1 MNNLKKTKNSIRW
14 VIALKEE
21 AQVILDYYKLKP
33 INEKT
38 IYPIYK
44 NEEETHW
51 LIICGIGRNNA
62 AASTAYLYAYSNASN
77 YTSWINIGIAGS
89 GKGNYGD
96 LYLVDK
102 ISTYQRKKSTY
113 PSTLP
118 KATLPKMHLF
128 TSDIPISDYS
138 TYELIDM
145 EGSAFFDIA
154 SKLTSKEFICLMKV
168 ISDGPENDIKEI
180 TKSKISN
187 LIKVN
192 LFKII
197 DVVSYYERLSEE
209 EFLIIE
215 KPKLFDDI
223 KTKWH
228 FSATQSFKLETLLRR
243 IEIFCNKKDIEKI
256 IKYCE
261 TSDSVI
267 NVLNLKIKNN
277 LVNWSKF

>member
-1 MNNLKKTKNSIRW
+1 MNNIKITKNSIRW

-21 AQVILDYYKLKP
+21 AQVILDHYKLKLV
-33 INEKT
+33 NEKT
-38 IYPIYK
+38 VYPIYK
-44 NEEETHW
+44 NEDETHW

-62 AASTAYLYAYSNASN
+62 AASTAYLYVYSNATN

-118 KATLPKMHLF
+118 KANLPKMHLF

-187 LIKVN
+187 LIKEN
-192 LFKII
+192 LLKII
-197 DVVSYYERLSEE
+197 DVISYYESLSEE
-209 EFLIIE
+209 EFQIID
-215 KPKLFDDI
+215 KPKLFNEI
-223 KTKWH
+223 KSKWH
-228 FSATQSFKLETLLRR
+228 FSATQSYRLEALLRR
-243 IEIFCNKKDIEKI
+243 IEIFCNKKDIEKT
-256 IKYCE
+256 IKNCE
-261 TSDSVI
+261 TSNSVI
-267 NVLNLKIKNN
+267 NVLNTKIKNN

>member
-1 MNNLKKTKNSIRW
+1 MGHSFKGRSSSNFRSLQTKSL
-14 VIALKEE
+14 V
-21 AQVILDYYKLKP
+21 
-33 INEKT
+33 NEKT

-62 AASTAYLYAYSNASN
+62 AASTAYLYAYSNASK

-118 KATLPKMHLF
+118 KTTLPKMHLF

-187 LIKVN
+187 LIKEN
-192 LFKII
+192 LLKII
-197 DVVSYYERLSEE
+197 DVISYYERLSEE
-209 EFLIIE
+209 EFQIID
-215 KPKLFDDI
+215 KPKLFNEI
-223 KTKWH
+223 KSKWH
-228 FSATQSFKLETLLRR
+228 FSATQSYRLETLLRR
-243 IEIFCNKKDIEKI
+243 IEIFCNKKDIEKT
-256 IKYCE
+256 IKNCE
-261 TSDSVI
+261 TSNSVI
-267 NVLNLKIKNN
+267 NVLNSKIKNN

>member
-1 MNNLKKTKNSIRW
+1 MNKLKKTKNSIRW

-21 AQVILDYYKLKP
+21 AQVILDHYKLKP
-33 INEKT
+33 VNEKT

-44 NEEETHW
+44 NEEENHW

-113 PSTLP
+113 PATLP
-118 KATLPKMHLF
+118 KANLPKMHLF

-145 EGSAFFDIA
+145 EGSAFFDVA
-154 SKLTSKEFICLMKV
+154 SRLTSKEFICLMKV

-187 LIKVN
+187 LIKEN
-192 LFKII
+192 LLKII
-197 DVVSYYERLSEE
+197 DVISYYERLSEE
-209 EFLIIE
+209 EFQIID
-215 KPKLFDDI
+215 KPKLFNEI
-223 KTKWH
+223 KSKWH
-228 FSATQSFKLETLLRR
+228 FSVTQSYRLETLLRR
-243 IEIFCNKKDIEKI
+243 IEIFCKKKDIEKT
-256 IKYCE
+256 IKNCE
-261 TSDSVI
+261 TSNSVI
-267 NVLNLKIKNN
+267 NVLNTKIKNN

>member
-44 NEEETHW
+44 NKEETHW
-51 LIICGIGRNNA
+51 LTICGIGRNNA

-102 ISTYQRKKSTY
+102 ISTYQRKISTY
-113 PSTLP
+113 PSILP

-168 ISDGPENDIKEI
+168 ISDGPKNDIKEI
-180 TKSKISN
+180 NKSKISN

-192 LFKII
+192 LFKIVE
-197 DVVSYYERLSEE
+197 VVSYYERLSEE
-209 EFLIIE
+209 EFQIIN
-215 KPKLFDDI
+215 KPKLFNDI
-223 KTKWH
+223 KSKWH
-228 FSATQSFKLETLLRR
+228 FSVTQSFKLETLLRR
-243 IEIFCNKKDIEKI
+243 IEIFCNKKDIEKT
-256 IKYCE
+256 IKNCK
-261 TSDSVI
+261 TSNSVI
-267 NVLNLKIKNN
+267 NVLNAKIKKN

>member
-33 INEKT
+33 INKKT

-118 KATLPKMHLF
+118 KANLPKMHLF

-187 LIKVN
+187 LIKEN
-192 LFKII
+192 LLKII
-197 DVVSYYERLSEE
+197 DVISYYERLSEE
-209 EFLIIE
+209 EFQIID
-215 KPKLFDDI
+215 KPKLFNEI
-223 KTKWH
+223 KSKWH
-228 FSATQSFKLETLLRR
+228 FSATQSYRLEALLRR
-243 IEIFCNKKDIEKI
+243 IEIFCNKKDIEKT
-256 IKYCE
+256 IKNCE
-261 TSDSVI
+261 TSNSVI
-267 NVLNLKIKNN
+267 NVLNTKIKNN

>member
-1 MNNLKKTKNSIRW
+1 MNKLKKTKNSIRW

-21 AQVILDYYKLKP
+21 AQVILDHYKLKP
-33 INEKT
+33 VNEKT

-44 NEEETHW
+44 NEEENHW
-51 LIICGIGRNNA
+51 LIICGIGQNNA
-62 AASTAYLYAYSNASN
+62 AASTAYLYAYSNASK
-77 YTSWINIGIAGS
+77 YTSWINIGIAGAS
-89 GKGNYGD
+89 KGNYGD

-102 ISTYQRKKSTY
+102 ISNYNTKKNTY

-118 KATLPKMHLF
+118 KTTLPKMHLF
-128 TSDIPISDYS
+128 TSNIPISDYS

-168 ISDGPENDIKEI
+168 ISDGPKNDIKEI

-209 EFLIIE
+209 EFQIID
-215 KPKLFDDI
+215 KPKLFNEI
-223 KTKWH
+223 KSKWH
-228 FSATQSFKLETLLRR
+228 FSATQSYRLETLLRR
-243 IEIFCNKKDIEKI
+243 IEIFCNKKDIEKT
-256 IKYCE
+256 IKNCE
-261 TSDSVI
+261 TSNSVI
-267 NVLNLKIKNN
+267 NVLNSKIKNN

>member
-21 AQVILDYYKLKP
+21 AQVVLNHFKLKLV
-33 INEKT
+33 NEKT

-51 LIICGIGRNNA
+51 LIISGIGRSNA
-62 AASTAYLYAYSNASN
+62 AASTAYLYSFSKASK
-77 YTSWINIGIAGS
+77 YTSWVNVGIAGS
-89 GKGNYGD
+89 DKGNYGD

-102 ISTYQRKKSTY
+102 ISTYQVKKSTY

-118 KATLPKMHLF
+118 KTTLPKMHLF
-128 TSDIPISDYS
+128 TSDFPVSDYS

-168 ISDGPENDIKEI
+168 ISDGPKNDIKEI

-209 EFLIIE
+209 EFQIID
-215 KPKLFDDI
+215 KPKLFNEI
-223 KTKWH
+223 KSKWH
-228 FSATQSFKLETLLRR
+228 FSATQSYRLETLLRR
-243 IEIFCNKKDIEKI
+243 IQIFCNKKDIEKI
-256 IKYCE
+256 IKNCE
-261 TSDSVI
+261 TSNSVI
-267 NVLNLKIKNN
+267 NVLNTKIKNN

>member
-51 LIICGIGRNNA
+51 LIICGIGRDNA

-138 TYELIDM
+138 FHELIDM

-168 ISDGPENDIKEI
+168 ISDGPNNKINKI
-180 TKSKISN
+180 TKSKIYD
-187 LIKVN
+187 LIKQN
-192 LFKII
+192 ILKII
-197 DVVSYYERLSEE
+197 EVISYYERLSQVE
-209 EFLIIE
+209 LQIRE
-215 KPKLFDDI
+215 KPKLFYEI
-223 KTKWH
+223 KSKWH
-228 FSATQSFKLETLLRR
+228 FSVTQSHRLETLLRR
-243 IEIFCNKKDIEKI
+243 VEVFCNNNDIVER
-256 IKYCE
+256 IKNCE
-261 TSDSVI
+261 TSVSVI
-267 NVLNLKIKNN
+267 KVLNSKIKNN
-277 LVNWSKF
+277 LVNWSKL

>member
-1 MNNLKKTKNSIRW
+1 MNNFKIKKTSIRW
-14 VIALKEE
+14 VVALKEE
-21 AQVILDYYKLKP
+21 AQTILEHFKLKAV
-33 INEKT
+33 NEKT

-51 LIICGIGRNNA
+51 LIISGIGRNNA
-62 AASTAYLYAYSNASN
+62 AASTAYLYAYSNASK

-118 KATLPKMHLF
+118 KANLPKMHLF

-187 LIKVN
+187 LIKEN
-192 LFKII
+192 LLKII
-197 DVVSYYERLSEE
+197 DVISYYERLSEE
-209 EFLIIE
+209 EFQIID
-215 KPKLFDDI
+215 KPKLFNEI
-223 KTKWH
+223 KSKWH
-228 FSATQSFKLETLLRR
+228 FSATQSYRLETLLRR
-243 IEIFCNKKDIEKI
+243 IEIFCNKKDIEKT
-256 IKYCE
+256 IKNCE
-261 TSDSVI
+261 TSNSVI
-267 NVLNLKIKNN
+267 NVLNTKIKNN

>member
-21 AQVILDYYKLKP
+21 AQVILDYYKLNP

-51 LIICGIGRNNA
+51 LIICGIGQNNA

-102 ISTYQRKKSTY
+102 ISTYQRRKSTY

-118 KATLPKMHLF
+118 KATLPKMNLF

-180 TKSKISN
+180 TKSKISD
-187 LIKVN
+187 LIKEN
-192 LFKII
+192 LLKII
-197 DVVSYYERLSEE
+197 NVISYYERLSEE
-209 EFLIIE
+209 EFQIID
-215 KPKLFDDI
+215 KPKLFNEI
-223 KTKWH
+223 KSKWH
-228 FSATQSFKLETLLRR
+228 FSATQSYRLETLLRR
-243 IEIFCNKKDIEKI
+243 IEIFCNKKDIEKT
-256 IKYCE
+256 IKNCE
-261 TSDSVI
+261 TSNSVI
-267 NVLNLKIKNN
+267 NVLNTKIKNN

>member
-1 MNNLKKTKNSIRW
+1 MNNFKITKNSIRW

-21 AQVILDYYKLKP
+21 AQAILDHYKLKP
-33 INEKT
+33 VNEKT

-102 ISTYQRKKSTY
+102 ISTYKRKKSTY

-187 LIKVN
+187 LIKEN
-192 LFKII
+192 LSKII
-197 DVVSYYERLSEE
+197 DVISYYERLSEE
-209 EFLIIE
+209 EFQIID
-215 KPKLFDDI
+215 KPKLFNEI
-223 KTKWH
+223 KSKWH
-228 FSATQSFKLETLLRR
+228 FSSTQSYRLEILLRR
-243 IEIFCNKKDIEKI
+243 IENFSDKNEIEEKI
-256 IKYCE
+256 KDCKK
-261 TSDSVI
+261 SNSVL
-267 NVLNLKIKNN
+267 NVLNLLIKNN
-277 LVNWSKF
+277 VVNWSKL

>member
-102 ISTYQRKKSTY
+102 ISTYKGKNCTY
-113 PSTLP
+113 PSTMP
-118 KATLPKMHLF
+118 KTPLPKMHLF

-138 TYELIDM
+138 TYDLIDM

-168 ISDGPENDIKEI
+168 ISDGPKNDIKEI

-197 DVVSYYERLSEE
+197 EVVSYYENLSEE
-209 EFLIIE
+209 EFRIID
-215 KPKLFDDI
+215 KPKLFNEI
-223 KTKWH
+223 KSKWH
-228 FSATQSFKLETLLRR
+228 FSATQSYRLETLLRR
-243 IEIFCNKKDIEKI
+243 IEIFCNKKDIEKT
-256 IKYCE
+256 IKNCE
-261 TSDSVI
+261 TSNSVI
-267 NVLNLKIKNN
+267 NVLNTKIKNN

>member
-1 MNNLKKTKNSIRW
+1 MNNFKITKNSIRW

-21 AQVILDYYKLKP
+21 AQVILDHYKLKP
-33 INEKT
+33 VNEKT

-44 NEEETHW
+44 NEEESHW

-62 AASTAYLYAYSNASN
+62 AASTAYLYAYSNASK
-77 YTSWINIGIAGS
+77 YTSWINIGVAGS

-118 KATLPKMHLF
+118 KTTLPKMHLL

-168 ISDGPENDIKEI
+168 ISDGPKNDMRKI
-180 TKSKISN
+180 TKSKIRN

-197 DVVSYYERLSEE
+197 EVVSYYERLSEE
-209 EFLIIE
+209 ELQIIG
-215 KPKLFDDI
+215 KPKLFNEI
-223 KTKWH
+223 KSKWH
-228 FSATQSFKLETLLRR
+228 FSATETYKLETLLRR
-243 IEIFCNKKDIEKI
+243 IEIFCNKENIQKT
-256 IKYCE
+256 IKNCE
-261 TSDSVI
+261 TSNSVI
-267 NVLNLKIKNN
+267 NVLNSKIKNN

>member
-1 MNNLKKTKNSIRW
+1 MNNIKTTKNSIRW

-21 AQVILDYYKLKP
+21 AQVILDHYKLKLV
-33 INEKT
+33 NEKT
-38 IYPIYK
+38 VYPIYK

-62 AASTAYLYAYSNASN
+62 AASTAYLYAYSNASQC
-77 YTSWINIGIAGS
+77 TSWINIGIAGS
-89 GKGNYGD
+89 DKGNYGD

-102 ISTYQRKKSTY
+102 ISNYQRKKSTY
-113 PSTLP
+113 PLTLP
-118 KATLPKMHLF
+118 MATLPKMHLF
-128 TSDIPISDYS
+128 TSDFPVSDYS

-168 ISDGPENDIKEI
+168 ISDGPKNDIKEI
-180 TKSKISN
+180 TNSKISN

-209 EFLIIE
+209 EFQIID
-215 KPKLFDDI
+215 KPKLFNEI
-223 KTKWH
+223 KSKWH
-228 FSATQSFKLETLLRR
+228 FSATQSYRLETLLRR
-243 IEIFCNKKDIEKI
+243 VQIFCTKKDIEKI
-256 IKYCE
+256 INNCE
-261 TSDSVI
+261 TS
-267 NVLNLKIKNN
+267 K
-277 LVNWSKF
+277 

>member
-1 MNNLKKTKNSIRW
+1 MNNLKKTKNSIRF

-89 GKGNYGD
+89 CKGNYGD

-102 ISTYQRKKSTY
+102 ISTYQKRKSTY

-128 TSDIPISDYS
+128 TSDVPISDYS

-154 SKLTSKEFICLMKV
+154 SKLTPKEFICLMKV
-168 ISDGPENDIKEI
+168 ISDGPEDNIKEI
-180 TKSKISN
+180 TKLKISN
-187 LIKVN
+187 LMKEN
-192 LFKII
+192 LLKII
-197 DVVSYYERLSEE
+197 DVISYYERLSEE
-209 EFLIIE
+209 EFQIID
-215 KPKLFDDI
+215 KPKLFNKI
-223 KTKWH
+223 KSKWH
-228 FSATQSFKLETLLRR
+228 FSATQSYRLENLLRR

-256 IKYCE
+256 IKNCE
-261 TSDSVI
+261 TSNSVI
-267 NVLNLKIKNN
+267 NVLNTKIKNN

>member
-1 MNNLKKTKNSIRW
+1 MKDFKITKHSIRW

-21 AQVILDYYKLKP
+21 AQVILDNYKLKP
-33 INEKT
+33 VKEKT

-51 LIICGIGRNNA
+51 LIVCGIGQNNA
-62 AASTAYLYAYSNASN
+62 AASTAYLYAFSNASKH
-77 YTSWINIGIAGS
+77 TSWINIGIAGS

-102 ISTYQRKKSTY
+102 ISTYHRKKSTY

-128 TSDIPISDYS
+128 TSDIPISNYS
-138 TYELIDM
+138 IYELIDM

-154 SKLTSKEFICLMKV
+154 SKFTSKEFICLMKV
-168 ISDGPENDIKEI
+168 VSDGPKNDIKEI
-180 TKSKISN
+180 TASKIIN

-192 LFKII
+192 LFKIVY
-197 DVVSYYERLSEE
+197 VVSYYERLSEE
-209 EFLIIE
+209 EFQIID
-215 KPKLFDDI
+215 KPKLFNEI
-223 KTKWH
+223 KSKWH
-228 FSATQSFKLETLLRR
+228 FSVSQSYRLETLLRR
-243 IEIFCNKKDIEKI
+243 IEIFCNKKDIEKT
-256 IKYCE
+256 IKNCE
-261 TSDSVI
+261 TSNSVI
-267 NVLNLKIKNN
+267 NVLNSKIKKN

>member
-102 ISTYQRKKSTY
+102 ISTYQRRKSTY
-113 PSTLP
+113 PSTVP
-118 KATLPKMHLF
+118 KATLPKMNLF

-187 LIKVN
+187 LIKEN
-192 LFKII
+192 LLKII
-197 DVVSYYERLSEE
+197 DVISYYERLSEE
-209 EFLIIE
+209 EFQIID
-215 KPKLFDDI
+215 KPKLFNEI
-223 KTKWH
+223 KSKWH
-228 FSATQSFKLETLLRR
+228 FSATQSYRLETLLRR
-243 IEIFCNKKDIEKI
+243 IEIFCNKKDIEKT
-256 IKYCE
+256 IKNCE
-261 TSDSVI
+261 TSNSVI
-267 NVLNLKIKNN
+267 NVLNTKIKNN

>member
-1 MNNLKKTKNSIRW
+1 MNKLKKTKNSIRW

-21 AQVILDYYKLKP
+21 AQVILDHYKLKP
-33 INEKT
+33 VNEKT

-44 NEEETHW
+44 NEEENHW
-51 LIICGIGRNNA
+51 LIICGIGQNNA
-62 AASTAYLYAYSNASN
+62 AASTAYLYAYSNASK
-77 YTSWINIGIAGS
+77 YTSWINIGIAGA
-89 GKGNYGD
+89 GKGNYGE

-102 ISTYQRKKSTY
+102 ISTYQTKTCTY
-113 PSTLP
+113 PSILP
-118 KATLPKMHLF
+118 KTTLPKMHLF
-128 TSDIPISDYS
+128 TSNIPISDYS

-168 ISDGPENDIKEI
+168 ISDGPKNDIKEI

-209 EFLIIE
+209 EFKIID
-215 KPKLFDDI
+215 KPKLFNEI
-223 KTKWH
+223 KSKWH
-228 FSATQSFKLETLLRR
+228 FSTTQSYRLETLLRR

-256 IKYCE
+256 IKNCE
-261 TSDSVI
+261 TSNSVI
-267 NVLNLKIKNN
+267 NVLNSKIKNN

>member
-1 MNNLKKTKNSIRW
+1 MNNFKITKSSIRW

-21 AQVILDYYKLKP
+21 AQVILDHYKLKP
-33 INEKT
+33 VDEKT
-38 IYPIYK
+38 IYTIYK

-51 LIICGIGRNNA
+51 LIISGIGRNNA

-89 GKGNYGD
+89 CKGNYGD

-113 PSTLP
+113 PSTPP

-187 LIKVN
+187 LIKEN
-192 LFKII
+192 LLKII
-197 DVVSYYERLSEE
+197 DVISYYERLSEE
-209 EFLIIE
+209 EFQIID
-215 KPKLFDDI
+215 KPKLFNEI
-223 KTKWH
+223 KSKWH
-228 FSATQSFKLETLLRR
+228 FSATQSYRLETLLRR
-243 IEIFCNKKDIEKI
+243 IEIFCNKKDIEKT
-256 IKYCE
+256 IKNCE
-261 TSDSVI
+261 TSNSVI
-267 NVLNLKIKNN
+267 NVLNTKIKNN

>member
-102 ISTYQRKKSTY
+102 ISTYKGKNCTY
-113 PSTLP
+113 PSTMP
-118 KATLPKMHLF
+118 KTPLPKMHLF

-138 TYELIDM
+138 TYDLIDM

-168 ISDGPENDIKEI
+168 ISDGPKNDIKEI

-187 LIKVN
+187 LIKEN
-192 LFKII
+192 LLKIT
-197 DVVSYYERLSEE
+197 DVISYYERLSEE
-209 EFLIIE
+209 ELQITE
-215 KPKLFDDI
+215 KPELFYAI
-223 KTKWH
+223 KSKWH
-228 FSATQSFKLETLLRR
+228 FTATQSYKLETLLRR
-243 IEIFCNKKDIEKI
+243 IKVDCNNRDLEEKI
-256 IKYCE
+256 KSCK
-261 TSDSVI
+261 TSHAVI
-267 NVLNLKIKNN
+267 NVLSSKIKKNI
-277 LVNWSKF
+277 VNWSKF

>member
-1 MNNLKKTKNSIRW
+1 MNNIKITKNSIRW

-21 AQVILDYYKLKP
+21 AQVILDHYKLKLV
-33 INEKT
+33 NEKT
-38 IYPIYK
+38 VYPIYK

-62 AASTAYLYAYSNASN
+62 AASTAYLYAYSNASQC
-77 YTSWINIGIAGS
+77 TSWINIGIAGS
-89 GKGNYGD
+89 DKGNYGD

-102 ISTYQRKKSTY
+102 ISNYQRKKSTY
-113 PSTLP
+113 PLTLP
-118 KATLPKMHLF
+118 KTTLPKMHLF
-128 TSDIPISDYS
+128 TSDFPVSDYS

-168 ISDGPENDIKEI
+168 ISDGPKNDIKEI
-180 TKSKISN
+180 TNSKISN

-209 EFLIIE
+209 EFQIID
-215 KPKLFDDI
+215 KPKLFNEI
-223 KTKWH
+223 KSKWH
-228 FSATQSFKLETLLRR
+228 FSATQSYRLETLLRR
-243 IEIFCNKKDIEKI
+243 VQIFCNKKDIEKI
-256 IKYCE
+256 INNCE
-261 TSDSVI
+261 TSNSVI
-267 NVLNLKIKNN
+267 NVLNSKIKNN
-277 LVNWSKF
+277 LVNWSKI

>member
-1 MNNLKKTKNSIRW
+1 MNNFKTTKNSIRW

-21 AQVILDYYKLKP
+21 AQVILNHYKLKP
-33 INEKT
+33 VNEKT

-44 NEEETHW
+44 NEEESHW
-51 LIICGIGRNNA
+51 LIICGIGQNNA
-62 AASTAYLYAYSNASN
+62 AASTAYLYAYSNASK
-77 YTSWINIGIAGS
+77 YTSWINIGIAGA

-102 ISTYQRKKSTY
+102 ISTYQKKTSSY
-113 PSTLP
+113 PSTPP

-128 TSDIPISDYS
+128 TSNIPLSDYS

-145 EGSAFFDIA
+145 EGSAFFYIA

-168 ISDGPENDIKEI
+168 ISDGPKIDIKEI
-180 TKSKISN
+180 TKSKVSN

-209 EFLIIE
+209 EFQIID
-215 KPKLFDDI
+215 KPKSFNEI
-223 KTKWH
+223 KSKWH
-228 FSATQSFKLETLLRR
+228 FSATQTYKLENLLRR
-243 IEIFCNKKDIEKI
+243 IEIFCNKKDVLNT
-256 IKYCE
+256 IKNCE
-261 TSDSVI
+261 TSNSVI
-267 NVLNLKIKNN
+267 NVLNSKIKKN
-277 LVNWSKF
+277 LVNWSKS

>member
-1 MNNLKKTKNSIRW
+1 MNNFKIKKNSIRW

-21 AQVILDYYKLKP
+21 AQVILDHYKLKLV
-33 INEKT
+33 NEKT

-44 NEEETHW
+44 NTQGTHW
-51 LIICGIGRNNA
+51 LIISGIGRNNA
-62 AASTAYLYAYSNASN
+62 AASTAYLYAYSNASK
-77 YTSWINIGIAGS
+77 YTSWINIGIAGA

-102 ISTYQRKKSTY
+102 ISNYNKKKSTY

-118 KATLPKMHLF
+118 KTILPKMHLF

-138 TYELIDM
+138 NYELIDM

-168 ISDGPENDIKEI
+168 ISDGPKNDIKEI

-192 LFKII
+192 LFNII

-209 EFLIIE
+209 EFQIID
-215 KPKLFDDI
+215 KPKLFNEI
-223 KTKWH
+223 KSKWH
-228 FSATQSFKLETLLRR
+228 FSTTQSFKLEILLRR
-243 IEIFCNKKDIEKI
+243 IEIFCNTKDIKKI
-256 IKYCE
+256 IKNCE
-261 TSDSVI
+261 TSNSVI
-267 NVLNLKIKNN
+267 YVLNSKIKNN

>member
-1 MNNLKKTKNSIRW
+1 MNNFKIKKTSIRW
-14 VIALKEE
+14 VVALKEE
-21 AQVILDYYKLKP
+21 AQIILEHFKLKAVS
-33 INEKT
+33 EKT
-38 IYPIYK
+38 IFPIYK

-51 LIICGIGRNNA
+51 LIISGIGRSNA
-62 AASTAYLYAYSNASN
+62 AASTAYLYSFSKASK

-113 PSTLP
+113 PLTMP
-118 KATLPKMHLF
+118 KANLPKMHLF

-138 TYELIDM
+138 TYDLIDM

-187 LIKVN
+187 LIKEN
-192 LFKII
+192 LLKII
-197 DVVSYYERLSEE
+197 DVISYYERLSEE
-209 EFLIIE
+209 EFQITK
-215 KPKLFDDI
+215 KPELFYAI
-223 KTKWH
+223 KSKWH
-228 FSATQSFKLETLLRR
+228 FTAAQSFKLEFLLRR
-243 IEIFCNKKDIEKI
+243 IEVYCNNRDLEEKI
-256 IKYCE
+256 KSCK
-261 TSDSVI
+261 TSHSVI
-267 NVLNLKIKNN
+267 DVLNSKIKKNI
-277 LVNWSKF
+277 VNWSKF

>member
-1 MNNLKKTKNSIRW
+1 MNNFKKTKNSIRW

-21 AQVILDYYKLKP
+21 AQVILDHYKLKP
-33 INEKT
+33 VNEKT

-62 AASTAYLYAYSNASN
+62 AASTAYLYAYSNASK

-102 ISTYQRKKSTY
+102 ISTYQTKKSTY

-118 KATLPKMHLF
+118 KTTLPKMHLF

-168 ISDGPENDIKEI
+168 ISDGPKNDIKEI

-187 LIKVN
+187 LIKEN

-197 DVVSYYERLSEE
+197 DVISYYERLSEE
-209 EFLIIE
+209 EFQIID
-215 KPKLFDDI
+215 KPKLFNEI
-223 KTKWH
+223 KSKWH
-228 FSATQSFKLETLLRR
+228 FSATQSYRLETLLRR
-243 IEIFCNKKDIEKI
+243 IEIFCNKKDIEKT
-256 IKYCE
+256 IKNCE
-261 TSDSVI
+261 TSNSVI
-267 NVLNLKIKNN
+267 NVLNSKIKNN

>member
-102 ISTYQRKKSTY
+102 ISTYQRQKSTY
-113 PSTLP
+113 PATLP
-118 KATLPKMHLF
+118 KANLPKMHLF
-128 TSDIPISDYS
+128 TSDIPRSDYS

-180 TKSKISN
+180 TRSKISN
-187 LIKVN
+187 LIKEN
-192 LFKII
+192 LLKII
-197 DVVSYYERLSEE
+197 DVISYYERLSEE
-209 EFLIIE
+209 EFQIID
-215 KPKLFDDI
+215 KPKLFNEI
-223 KTKWH
+223 KSKWH
-228 FSATQSFKLETLLRR
+228 FSATQSYRLETLLRR
-243 IEIFCNKKDIEKI
+243 IEIFCNKKDIEKT
-256 IKYCE
+256 IKNCE
-261 TSDSVI
+261 TSNSVI
-267 NVLNLKIKNN
+267 NVLNTKIKNN

>member
-1 MNNLKKTKNSIRW
+1 MNNFKITKNSIRW

-21 AQVILDYYKLKP
+21 AQVILDHYKLKP
-33 INEKT
+33 VNENT

-44 NEEETHW
+44 NEEENHW
-51 LIICGIGRNNA
+51 LIICGIGQNNA
-62 AASTAYLYAYSNASN
+62 AASTAYLYAYSNASK

-89 GKGNYGD
+89 SKGNYGD

-118 KATLPKMHLF
+118 KAILPKMHLF

-168 ISDGPENDIKEI
+168 ISDGPKNDIKEI

-197 DVVSYYERLSEE
+197 DVVSYFERLSEE
-209 EFLIIE
+209 EYQIID
-215 KPKLFDDI
+215 KPKLFNEI
-223 KTKWH
+223 KSKWH
-228 FSATQSFKLETLLRR
+228 FSATQSYKLETLLRR
-243 IEIFCNKKDIEKI
+243 IEIFCNKKDIEKT
-256 IKYCE
+256 IKNCE
-261 TSDSVI
+261 TSDSVM
-267 NVLNLKIKNN
+267 NVLNLKLKNN

>member
-1 MNNLKKTKNSIRW
+1 MNNLKQTKNSIRW

-89 GKGNYGD
+89 CKGNYGD

-102 ISTYQRKKSTY
+102 ISTYQRRKSTY

-187 LIKVN
+187 LIEKN
-192 LFKII
+192 LLKII
-197 DVVSYYERLSEE
+197 DVISYYERLSEE
-209 EFLIIE
+209 EFQIID
-215 KPKLFDDI
+215 KPKLFNEI
-223 KTKWH
+223 KSKWH
-228 FSATQSFKLETLLRR
+228 FSATQSFKPETLLRR
-243 IEIFCNKKDIEKI
+243 VEIFSDKKDIEKT
-256 IKYCE
+256 IKNCE
-261 TSDSVI
+261 TSNSVI
-267 NVLNLKIKNN
+267 NVLSTKIKNN

>member
-1 MNNLKKTKNSIRW
+1 MNNLKKKTHSIRW

-21 AQVILDYYKLKP
+21 AQVILNHFKLKLV
-33 INEKT
+33 NEKT

-51 LIICGIGRNNA
+51 LIISGIGRNNS
-62 AASTAYLYAYSNASN
+62 AASTAYLYSYSNASK

-89 GKGNYGD
+89 DKGNYGD

-102 ISTYQRKKSTY
+102 ISTNQRKKSTY
-113 PSTLP
+113 PSTMP
-118 KATLPKMHLF
+118 KATVPKMHLF
-128 TSDIPISDYS
+128 TSDIPISDYTS
-138 TYELIDM
+138 YELIDM

-168 ISDGPENDIKEI
+168 ISDGPKNDIKGISKLKI
-180 TKSKISN
+180 TN

-192 LFKII
+192 LFKIN
-197 DVVSYYERLSEE
+197 DVVSYYERISEE
-209 EFLIIE
+209 GFLIID
-215 KPKLFDDI
+215 KPELFYDI
-223 KTKWH
+223 KSKWH

-243 IEIFCNKKDIEKI
+243 IEIFCNKKEIEKI
-256 IKYCE
+256 IKNCE
-261 TSDSVI
+261 TSKSVI